1 MIVRPA
7 NCQNTLILNPLSIIY
22 NTFCNPACSSFAWIG
37 AEHAKYIFLHD
48 FQWSQQII
56 SWHHFLLMLE
66 GQLVHLPAPKTH
78 YAKDIVFDKDTPI
91 FRTGKHPIIYI
102 KNGVIN
108 ERETEMMSVRWWVFN
123 FNYQIPAEQQRDILQ
138 YSKCLASLILAVK

>member
-37 AEHAKYIFLHD
+37 AEYTKYIFLHD

-56 SWHHFLLMLE
+56 SWHHFLLILE

-78 YAKDIVFDKDTPI
+78 YAKDIVFDNNTSI

-102 KNGVIN
+102 KNGVIDK
-108 ERETEMMSVRWWVFN
+108 RETEMMSVRWWVFN

>member
-1 MIVRPA
+1 MIVGPA

-22 NTFCNPACSSFAWIG
+22 NTFCNPTCSSFAWIG
-37 AEHAKYIFLHD
+37 AEYAKYIFLHD

-56 SWHHFLLMLE
+56 SWHHFLLILE

-78 YAKDIVFDKDTPI
+78 YAKDIVFDKDTSI

-102 KNGVIN
+102 KNGVIDK
-108 ERETEMMSVRWWVFN
+108 RETEMMSVRWWVFN
-123 FNYQIPAEQQRDILQ
+123 FNYQIPEEEQTDILQ